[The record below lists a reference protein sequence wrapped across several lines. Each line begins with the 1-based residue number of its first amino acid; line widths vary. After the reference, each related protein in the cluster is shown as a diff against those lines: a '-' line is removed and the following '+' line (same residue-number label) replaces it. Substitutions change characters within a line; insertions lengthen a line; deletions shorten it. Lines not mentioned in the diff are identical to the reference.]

1 MSNQKRIIENV
12 NKIVESINDLY
23 VLSDEHE
30 TTYFESDEIGFDIKN
45 DILNL
50 DVFKPVNG
58 MEIKISLTSLLYK
71 K

>member
-1 MSNQKRIIENV
+1 MSNQKRIVENV

-30 TTYFESDEIGFDIKN
+30 ITYFESDEIGIDIK
-45 DILNL
+45 DDVLIL

-58 MEIKISLTSLLYK
+58 VEIKIALTSLLYK